1 MADDEGPAAVETDD
15 IQISEE
21 DAVKFSPGWRRRR
34 VLAITAAYL
43 GVWLLA
49 VALIHVEGTALG
61 AFILLLPAYLVT
73 LAIAARRKRPKGAKK
88 KKTPLLQRVG
98 WQTKVI
104 SAILIFLLVYI
115 PFAFVSNRIIPYAPL
130 VEYLLFAVAIF
141 ILYRLIGRSLG
152 VAPSPEAL
160 PPPSHRAHQQVVGAI
175 DDPHYQKTVILN
187 YNFVERGKGGRA
199 LTHRLERVLE
209 DNGVPEARRN
219 EILRPLEQSGSGGVF
234 GFLTGGGKAR
244 RQRLRMRRESAL
256 RNALNRLNKE
266 LEITT

>member
-1 MADDEGPAAVETDD
+1 MAEDDDPTASAADDIA
-15 IQISEE
+15 ISEE
-21 DAVKFSPGWRRRR
+21 ETVKFGGRWRRRR
-34 VLAITAAYL
+34 VIAISAAYL
-43 GVWLLA
+43 GIWLLA
-49 VALIHVEGTALG
+49 IALIHVPGTALG
-61 AFILLLPAYLVT
+61 AFILLLPAYLIT
-73 LAIAARRKRPKGAKK
+73 LAVAARKKRPKP
-88 KKTPLLQRVG
+88 KKTKPPLLSRVG

-104 SAILIFLLVYI
+104 SAILIFLLIYI

-199 LTHRLERVLE
+199 LRHRLERVLE
-209 DNGVPEARRN
+209 DNGVPEARRQ
-219 EILRPLEQSGSGGVF
+219 EILEPLERSGGGGLF
-234 GFLTGGGKAR
+234 GFLGRGGRAR
-244 RQRLRMRRESAL
+244 RERRRMRRESAL
-256 RNALNRLNKE
+256 RNALNRMNKE